1 MSSERAG
8 TYRRSGP
15 RSPAVARAPAALG
28 DDTGSV
34 TVEAAIALGA
44 LAAAVALCVGA
55 VFAAVTQVRCVDAAR
70 EAARLAAR
78 GDRAAAEP
86 TARQVAPD
94 GADISVRY
102 EADRVVA
109 VVTADVPLLPALELR
124 AEAVAARE
132 PGERG

>member
-1 MSSERAG
+1 MLRE
-8 TYRRSGP
+8 
-15 RSPAVARAPAALG
+15 
-28 DDTGSV
+28 DTGSV

-55 VFAAVTQVRCVDAAR
+55 IFAAVTQVRCIDAAR

-86 TARQVAPD
+86 TARQVAPE
-94 GADISVRY
+94 GANIAVRY
-102 EADRVVA
+102 EAGRVIA
-109 VVTADVPLLPALELR
+109 VVTAEVPLLPALELR

-132 PGERG
+132 PGEDG